1 MALQDKSILI
11 KDVTLL
17 AIDCTDRIRGT
28 IEALNICVENIEFGD
43 VVLLRHE
50 KPNNLPS
57 FITHR
62 EIKEIKNIDEYN
74 SFVFLDLYKYF
85 DTSHVLLCQDHAYIL
100 HPEVW
105 DDGWLDWDYIG
116 APWPYQKDSY
126 ITDEGEH
133 VRQGNGGFSLRSKKI
148 CELPSKIGL
157 ELEQRQGFYNEDG
170 NCVVY
175 HRKTMLENGIKY
187 APIEVA
193 SMFSY
198 ENLMQENYGV
208 RPFGFHRNFPSWN
221 QKK

>member
-85 DTSHVLLCQDHAYIL
+85 DTSHVLLGQDHAYIL

-105 DDGWLDWDYIG
+105 DDNWLKFDYIG
-116 APWPYQKDSY
+116 SPWGIVPNAY
-126 ITDEGEH
+126 IANNGEISR
-133 VRQGNGGFSLRSKKI
+133 VGNGGFSIRSKKI
-148 CELPSKIGL
+148 CRLPSEKGWGL
-157 ELEQRQGFYNEDG
+157 REEQGFKNEDG
-170 NCVVY
+170 QICCY
-175 HRKTMLENGIKY
+175 WKKEMLIEGVKY
-187 APIEVA
+187 APLNVA
-193 SMFSY
+193 VEFGY
-198 ENLMQENYGV
+198 EKPME
-208 RPFGFHRNFPSWN
+208 
-221 QKK
+221 